1 MWPEGRI
8 SECGQREGISE
19 CGQREG
25 ISECGQREGSVSV
38 ARGKDQ

>member
-1 MWPEGRI
+1 MWPEGR
-8 SECGQREGISE
+8 ISE